1 MKAHKYIIA
10 AAIGLS
16 VSACSNQPQPEAA
29 TDNKDLV
36 MEQPTTMTVS
46 IEGMTCAVGC
56 AATIQQEC
64 GKLAG
69 VAVSKVDF
77 DAKSG
82 TFTYDA
88 AKLTQADLI
97 KCIEGV
103 NGGGAYKATVLSA
116 GDAVPAGTEAIN
128 EDAAHTQGAHS

>member
-1 MKAHKYIIA
+1 MRVSLYFIV

-16 VSACSNQPQPEAA
+16 VAACSNQPQPEAA

-46 IEGMTCAVGC
+46 IEGMTCAMGC
-56 AATIQQEC
+56 AAAIQKEC

-69 VAVSKVDF
+69 VAESKVDF

-103 NGGGAYKATVLSA
+103 NGGGAYKATVVSA
-116 GDAVPAGTEAIN
+116 GDAVPEGTEAVN
-128 EDAAHTQGAHS
+128 EDAAHADGAHS

>member
-1 MKAHKYIIA
+1 MNTTQYIIA
-10 AAIGLS
+10 AAIVFS
-16 VSACSNQPQPEAA
+16 VTACSNQPQPDAA
-29 TDNKDLV
+29 TDNKELV
-36 MEQPTTMTVS
+36 MEQPTTLTVS

-69 VAVSKVDF
+69 VAQSKVDF
-77 DAKSG
+77 DAKQG

-103 NGGGAYKATVLSA
+103 NGGGAYKATVVSA
-116 GDAVPAGTEAIN
+116 GDAVPAGTEAVN
-128 EDAAHTQGAHS
+128 EDAAHAGGAHS